1 MPPCVCECSADVL
14 ACAMKE
20 SVGAC
25 STSCMRPKAGA
36 ITKAKASHHPKQ
48 GVRAACMRENQF
60 IPTLKKR
67 KILQEVEKR
76 SVCVAHAAVFAQCQA
91 FAAGL
96 QLLLAVF
103 IRLASSQTLRSLLV
117 RAGHATVALNIF
129 LGMGINLGRRSSGW
143 FAVAVRRIIVAV
155 GMVLRPRG
163 GRQQQSG
170 CRSTKQRFHGKDS
183 QRG

>member
-1 MPPCVCECSADVL
+1 
-14 ACAMKE
+14 MKE

-36 ITKAKASHHPKQ
+36 ITKAKASHHPNQ

-60 IPTLKKR
+60 IPTWKKR
-67 KILQEVEKR
+67 KILQEVGIR
-76 SVCVAHAAVFAQCQA
+76 SVCVAHAAVFAQGQA

-129 LGMGINLGRRSSGW
+129 LGMGINLGRRSSSW
-143 FAVAVRRIIVAV
+143 FAVAVAVRRIIVAV

-170 CRSTKQRFHGKDS
+170 CRSTKQRFHKKDS